1 VVTLWRLVKTRYAAT
16 AFDGEGARLFGGR
29 WSSPGTRVAYASNS
43 AALAILEVLVHLER
57 NQILSAY
64 SLIQARVPDD
74 LIEELPTRALPTN
87 WKVFPPPAE
96 TAMIGDAWVRRGE
109 SAVLRVPSVVADG
122 EFNYLLNPAHAKFG
136 RIVVGAPSPFIFD
149 RRLKK

>member
-1 VVTLWRLVKTRYAAT
+1 M
-16 AFDGEGARLFGGR
+16 
-29 WSSPGTRVAYASNS
+29 AYASNS
-43 AALAILEVLVHLER
+43 AALAILEVLVHLQA
-57 NQILSAY
+57 NQMLSAY

-74 LIEELPTRALPTN
+74 LIEELPARALPTN
-87 WKVFPPPAE
+87 WRAYPPPAE

-109 SAVLRVPSVVADG
+109 SAVLRVPSVLADS

-136 RIVVGAPSPFIFD
+136 TIAIGAPTPFMFD